1 METDKPILLS
11 DKPILPSDTPILP
24 LDPIPVTE
32 DVFVMKN
39 TFSDH
44 GNEMEEIISKKPPF
58 IVRWGTVFFFF
69 LLLLIGLIFWFIQ
82 YPDVVTAKAKL
93 TSLNAPKAIVTKSE
107 GQLVKLT
114 AKEGD
119 MVYEDEIIGYME
131 STANPETV
139 LHLSVK
145 LDSLQI
151 LLRNNQGNLL
161 SFSFLPTAG
170 EARQPGAADTDGA
183 LGELQQPYQT
193 FIQSFIS
200 FRSYLESGFYL
211 QK

>member
-1 METDKPILLS
+1 LETDKPIL
-11 DKPILPSDTPILP
+11 P
-24 LDPIPVTE
+24 LDTITVTE
-32 DVFVMKN
+32 DVFIMKN

-82 YPDVVTAKAKL
+82 YPDIVVAKAKL

-119 MVYEDEIIGYME
+119 MVHKDEVIGYME

-145 LDSLQI
+145 LDSLQH
-151 LLRNNQGNLL
+151 LLTNNQGNIL
-161 SFSFLPTAG
+161 SFFFPFG
-170 EARQPGAADTDGA
+170 EGRDGA